1 MGIFTT
7 VPVKKPRMSAFDLS
21 YNNFFTC
28 DMGELIPAF
37 KMHIVPSDRV
47 QYSPTFQVR
56 FAPMLNPVFG
66 DIYAKME
73 CFFIPY
79 RLCWDKWKAYITG
92 VAQEDGTDSAGTSFL
107 VPKVVPSVGLTTSV
121 ASAPYKPSEILP
133 AARLVDFL
141 GGVGFYRYV
150 DSRVKAGD
158 TWANADKEF
167 QFNCLPFRA
176 YTLVW
181 NEYYRDEFVDKVASF
196 GAGAAEKTS
205 NHRFYWGD
213 ANRDFNYYGIF
224 RRRWSKDYFTTAT
237 PEPQLGS
244 QGAGVN
250 VSVGGNDI
258 NSLSAFFTVAQFRV
272 ANALQR
278 FLERT
283 NIGGGRYNEFIL
295 AHFGC
300 MPTDATIQRPEF
312 LGSVTAPVQVSAVA
326 NTAGGTG
333 ADVTIENS
341 TGSFAGVASA
351 VGTSLCFRRSFKE
364 YGIILGLFSV
374 FPRPIYSDGVQ
385 RYLSYGVKADIVN
398 AGASPDRFKF
408 GMPEFSGIGDQVINA
423 SELYTGS
430 YISFTQGFGYQ
441 QRYAEFKF
449 NHDEVH
455 GDFALDDKLPQ
466 YTFARFFKNSP
477 ALNSSFLECNPRK
490 DPFVIISNAGGQ
502 SGTTVQTCWVQ
513 LRNNVKAIRPFPKF
527 STPTL

>member
-66 DIYAKME
+66 DIYAKVE
-73 CFFIPY
+73 CFFVPY
-79 RLCWDKWKAYITG
+79 RLVWNQWKNYITG
-92 VAQEDGTDSAGTSFL
+92 VSQSDAPSDSIPTS
-107 VPKVVPSVGLTTSV
+107 VPSVKITT
-121 ASAPYKPSEILP
+121 ASASSVLDG
-133 AARLVDFL
+133 ARLVDFL

-150 DSRVKAGD
+150 SSVVKNGDKFASADS
-158 TWANADKEF
+158 EF
-167 QFNCLPFRA
+167 KFNCLPFRA

-181 NEYYRDEFVDKVASF
+181 NEYYRDEFVDSTFSVGAKGGSGVFITGSSDASL
-196 GAGAAEKTS
+196 AL
-205 NHRFYWGD
+205 
-213 ANRDFNYYGIF
+213 YGIF
-224 RRRWSKDYFTTAT
+224 RRRWSKDYYTTAT
-237 PEPQLGS
+237 PSPQFGS
-244 QGAGVN
+244 AGAGVN
-250 VSVGGNDI
+250 VSVGGSDI
-258 NSLSAFFTVAQFRV
+258 NSLSAFFTIAQFRV

-326 NTAGGTG
+326 NTAGGTTS
-333 ADVTIENS
+333 DSTIENA

-364 YGIILGLFSV
+364 YGVILGLFSV

-385 RYLSYGVKADIVN
+385 RYLTYGVKGGTAKSTDT
-398 AGASPDRFKF
+398 PDKFMF
-408 GMPEFSGIGDQVINA
+408 GMPEFSGIGDQQIDK
-423 SELYTGS
+423 SELHTVTYV
-430 YISFTQGFGYQ
+430 SFGQGFGYQ

-449 NHDEVH
+449 NQDEVH

-466 YTFARFFKNSP
+466 YTFSRFFKNTVS
-477 ALNSSFLECNPRK
+477 LNSGFLECNPRK
-490 DPFVIISNAGGQ
+490 DPFVTISNAGGQ
-502 SGTTVQTCWVQ
+502 SSTTVQTCWVQ

>member
-79 RLCWDKWKAYITG
+79 RLVWANWKNYITG
-92 VAQEDGTDSAGTSFL
+92 VVQDDGSSSLSSSSSVPNSVPGVGVIGSAYTGNVSRCL
-107 VPKVVPSVGLTTSV
+107 GGS
-121 ASAPYKPSEILP
+121 
-133 AARLVDFL
+133 RLVDFL

-150 DSRVKAGD
+150 SSIVSSGG
-158 TWANADKEF
+158 TWASGDKEYKF
-167 QFNCLPFRA
+167 CALPFRA

-181 NEYYRDEFVDKVASF
+181 NEYYRDEFVDKISPV
-196 GAGAAEKTS
+196 GAGWASHYTS
-205 NHRFYWGD
+205 FYIGD
-213 ANRDFNYYGIF
+213 ADISLEFYDIF

-237 PEPQLGS
+237 PQPQLGS
-244 QGAGVN
+244 LGAGVN
-250 VSVGGNDI
+250 VSVGGSDI

-333 ADVTIENS
+333 SDATIENS

-385 RYLSYGVKADIVN
+385 RYLTYGVKGGTATSTD
-398 AGASPDRFKF
+398 APDKFMF
-408 GMPEFSGIGDQVINA
+408 GMPEFSGIGDQVIDK
-423 SELYTGS
+423 SELYTGA
-430 YISFTQGFGYQ
+430 YVSFGQGFGYQ

-455 GDFALDDKLPQ
+455 GDFALDSKLPQ
-466 YTFARFFKNSP
+466 YTFARFFKQSV
-477 ALNSSFLECNPRK
+477 ALNSDFLECNPRK
-490 DPFVIISNAGGQ
+490 DPFVVASNAGGQ
-502 SGTTVQTCWVQ
+502 SSTTVQTCWVQ